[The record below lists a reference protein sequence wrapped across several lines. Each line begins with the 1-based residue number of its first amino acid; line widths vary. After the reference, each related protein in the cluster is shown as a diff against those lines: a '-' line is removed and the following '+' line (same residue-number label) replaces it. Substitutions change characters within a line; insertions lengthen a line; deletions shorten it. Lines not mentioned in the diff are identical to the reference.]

1 MEKEAQVFTFDS
13 RHYMHWDISQSP
25 CFLAFQEITSTDEPE
40 ACTFP
45 INAMAFALPAFAAFK
60 K

>member
-1 MEKEAQVFTFDS
+1 MKIIHQD
-13 RHYMHWDISQSP
+13 
-25 CFLAFQEITSTDEPE
+25 E

-45 INAMAFALPAFAAFK
+45 MNAMAFALPAFAAFK